1 MSRKYEIVL
10 ETGSDFTRDLR
21 EKFNLYPEAIA
32 SIIYYPDGTEA
43 NGDIDWT
50 NTTPEE
56 FFARVKKEA
65 GKIKTAF
72 GSYAEFCRV
81 IQPILD
87 EGKDAI
93 IVTISSGLSG
103 TFQGFRN
110 YAEILL
116 EDYPD
121 RKIEIVD
128 SLKYSTAIA
137 LLATSMAKNR
147 DEKNM
152 SLEDNVKWANEARYS
167 LHESGPMDDLKFL
180 SKNGRVS
187 APKAFFGSLLGM
199 QPVADFNY
207 KGFTEPLGTLKG
219 AKLTNEV
226 SIKYFAEIG
235 ENLDDQVIF
244 ISHSC
249 REERAKLFK
258 EEILK
263 VCHPRDIIIT
273 HLGQLCGPSIGPG
286 LCVIFFYGSKMDE
299 NRTREV
305 EVFNRLSGKNAS
317 K

>member
-1 MSRKYEIVL
+1 MNRKYEIVL
-10 ETGSDFTRDLR
+10 ETGSDFTKDLR
-21 EKFNLYPEAIA
+21 ERFNLYPEAIA
-32 SIIYYPDGTEA
+32 SIIYYPDGSEA
-43 NGDIDWT
+43 NADIDW
-50 NTTPEE
+50 NNSTPEE
-56 FFARVKKEA
+56 FFTRVKKEA

-81 IQPILD
+81 VQPIL
-87 EGKDAI
+87 EAGKDVV

-103 TFQGFRN
+103 TYQGFRN

-121 RKIEIVD
+121 RKIEVVD

-137 LLATSMAKNR
+137 LLATSMAANR
-147 DEKNM
+147 DEKGM
-152 SLEDNVKWANEARYS
+152 SLEDNVKWANENRYR

-180 SKNGRVS
+180 SKNGRIS

-199 QPVADFNY
+199 QPLADFNY

-219 AKLTNEV
+219 AKLTNEIA
-226 SIKYFAEIG
+226 IKYFQEIAE
-235 ENLDDQVIF
+235 NADDQIIF

-249 REERAKLFK
+249 REERAKLFR
-258 EEILK
+258 EELLK
-263 VCHPRDIIIT
+263 VCKPRDIIIS

-299 NRTREV
+299 NRSHEV
-305 EVFNRLSGKNAS
+305 EVFTRLTAK

>member
-1 MSRKYEIVL
+1 MAKKYEIVL
-10 ETGSDFTRDLR
+10 ETGSDFPRELR

-50 NTTPEE
+50 NSTPEE

-81 IQPILD
+81 IQPIL
-87 EGKDAI
+87 EAGNDAV

-103 TFQGFRN
+103 TYQGFRN

-128 SLKYSTAIA
+128 SLKYSSAIA
-137 LLATSMAKNR
+137 LLAVSMAENR
-147 DEKNM
+147 EKGM
-152 SLEDNVKWANEARYS
+152 SLEDNVKWANENRYN

-180 SKNGRVS
+180 SKNGRIS

-199 QPVADFNY
+199 QPLADFNY
-207 KGFTEPLGTLKG
+207 KGLTEPLGTLKG

-226 SIKYFAEIG
+226 AIKYFQEIG

-263 VCHPRDIIIT
+263 VCKPRDIIIT

-299 NRTREV
+299 NRSREV
-305 EVFNRLSGKNAS
+305 EVFTRLSS
-317 K
+317 KK

>member
-1 MSRKYEIVL
+1 MSKNYEIVL
-10 ETGSDFTRDLR
+10 ETGSDLTRDLR

-50 NTTPEE
+50 KQTPEE

-72 GSYAEFCRV
+72 GSYGEFTRV
-81 IQPILD
+81 VEPIL
-87 EGKDAI
+87 EAGKDVV

-103 TFQGFRN
+103 TYQGFRS

-137 LLATSMAKNR
+137 LLAISMAENR
-147 DEKNM
+147 DKKSM
-152 SLEDNVKWANEARYS
+152 SLEDNVAWANENKYC

-180 SKNGRVS
+180 AKNGRIS

-199 QPVADFNY
+199 QPAADFNY
-207 KGFTEPLGTLKG
+207 KGMTEPLGTLKG
-219 AKLTNEV
+219 AKLTNEITV
-226 SIKYFAEIG
+226 KYFAEIG
-235 ENLDDQVIF
+235 EKLDDQIIF

-249 REERAKLFK
+249 RAERAELFK

-263 VCHPRDIIIT
+263 ICKPREIIIN

-286 LCVIFFYGSKMDE
+286 LCVIFFYGKKMDE
-299 NRTREV
+299 GRTNEIAT
-305 EVFNRLSGKNAS
+305 FNRLTGKT